1 MSIARP
7 TSLYQSLW
15 KRRTLPTRRWRRR
28 RWRRY
33 FYKLNGYRRCFRGC
47 RNGYLSRKISCRWC
61 SPYVCHKL
69 IATKVVS
76 VDTESF
82 VISTRLDDFE
92 QAKRMFD
99 LYRSYR
105 ISGIKV
111 LYRSDVRGAYAQ
123 FSRLDEA
130 CVRLGVI
137 PVASANEFTSE
148 VSADQL
154 RLKNCY
160 RELLVTKDFELDRR
174 TLWVDSGQDG
184 VPSQR
189 NPWLSDTSKSHYGLF
204 CKLVNLTD
212 DFKSKTNRC
221 GILYISVF
229 IQFRDR
235 KVT

>member
-1 MSIARP
+1 
-7 TSLYQSLW
+7 
-15 KRRTLPTRRWRRR
+15 
-28 RWRRY
+28 
-33 FYKLNGYRRCFRGC
+33 
-47 RNGYLSRKISCRWC
+47 
-61 SPYVCHKL
+61 
-69 IATKVVS
+69 
-76 VDTESF
+76 
-82 VISTRLDDFE
+82 
-92 QAKRMFD
+92 MFD

-111 LYRSDVRGAYAQ
+111 LYRSHVRGAYAQ

-154 RLKNCY
+154 RLKNFY
-160 RELLVTKDFELDRR
+160 RELVVTKDFELDRR

-204 CKLVNLTD
+204 CKLVNLTID
-212 DFKSKTNRC
+212 LKSKTNRC
-221 GILYISVF
+221 GVLYISVF
-229 IQFRDR
+229 IKIRDR
-235 KVT
+235 KVN